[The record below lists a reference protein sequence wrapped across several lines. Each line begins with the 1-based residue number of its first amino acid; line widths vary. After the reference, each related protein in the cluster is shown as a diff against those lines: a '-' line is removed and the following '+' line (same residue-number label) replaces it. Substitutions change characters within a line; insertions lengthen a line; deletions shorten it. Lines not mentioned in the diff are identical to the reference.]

1 MKFTRLGSFFIR
13 CKCVSVPSG
22 FQWVI
27 FQCSITGWNHPTD
40 YSNTLPP
47 VPSSASPSRAVKKGP
62 LFSCVPPADLM
73 HVGDLTPKK
82 MARHCP
88 KIDATTT
95 FSHALKPMQKVH
107 YGKQVVLY
115 YFDSILH
122 NDCGFLLRILY
133 SFEIF
138 PICHRLQHIHMKLYK
153 CDRFVDIFD
162 SLAI

>member
-122 NDCGFLLRILY
+122 NDWI
-133 SFEIF
+133 SAQNTIF
-138 PICHRLQHIHMKLYK
+138 IRNFSYLPQITTHMKLYK